1 MTVLLVGETGTGKEL
16 FARGMHAASPRSAE
30 PFVAINCAA
39 IPETLLESELFGHEP
54 GAFTDAKTLKR
65 GLLEVA
71 ERGTVFLDEVAELPP
86 QAPGKAPESGGGQAL
101 PPTGRIRRADT
112 PGAHHRRNQHGTR
125 TRRGKQP
132 LSRREGRWSDAA
144 VSYESLVRDPLANEQ
159 TRLSALRW
167 LGRVYLEQGNRGAA
181 MDVLEAAV
189 AAATQAGSPSKI
201 AQALN
206 VVAIV
211 HQSSGDLDRAEL
223 IYREARGTAES
234 IRDSEAMAM
243 IDQNLG
249 TVASIRG
256 DIRGALESF
265 QRSLAGYRALGML
278 DHAAQ
283 VLNNIGLAYTDLGEL
298 DEAEAAY
305 AAAAEAFG
313 EQHDRPNEMNVALNQ
328 VQLCIATGRF
338 DDAQERVEALLA
350 LTGEIAPSWRG
361 EVFRHVGV
369 IARERGDY
377 VKAAEYL
384 GRAGECAEE
393 GEDLLLKA
401 DVAEQLA
408 ELYWTQ
414 KRHRDMLAHLNKSH
428 ALYSRLKAQHRVA
441 QVERR
446 NAALESRFLEMAHH
460 WGDSIESKDHYTQGH
475 CERVA
480 FFACV
485 LADSMGMDSRSLFW
499 FRLGALLHDI
509 GKIIVPTEVLNKA
522 GPLTGRG
529 VGDDEAPP
537 GGWSRARCGYR
548 FSRGRTGGH
557 QESSRALGWHRLSGR
572 SGGRRDPLRRAQ
584 SSAWRMC
591 TTRSR
596 RRGRIAT
603 ACRTRGPRKKCGRQT
618 DNSIP
623 SFWKPF
629 SAGRNLPT
637 FGRGRTPQR
646 TAVFTMDHLPGRGL
660 TA

>member
-1 MTVLLVGETGTGKEL
+1 MSVRRT
-16 FARGMHAASPRSAE
+16 ARSAKQE
-30 PFVAINCAA
+30 SQQIKAFVEN
-39 IPETLLESELFGHEP
+39 
-54 GAFTDAKTLKR
+54 AKL
-65 GLLEVA
+65 A
-71 ERGTVFLDEVAELPP
+71 E
-86 QAPGKAPESGGGQAL
+86 
-101 PPTGRIRRADT
+101 
-112 PGAHHRRNQHGTR
+112 
-125 TRRGKQP
+125 
-132 LSRREGRWSDAA
+132 REGRWSDAA
-144 VSYESLVRDPLANEQ
+144 LSYESLVRDPLADEH

-211 HQSSGDLDRAEL
+211 HQTSGDLDRAEL
-223 IYREARGTAES
+223 MYREARATAES
-234 IRDSEAMAM
+234 TKDSEAMAM

-256 DIRGALESF
+256 NVHEALEAY
-265 QRSLAGYRALGML
+265 QRSLAGYKTLGMR
-278 DHAAQ
+278 DQAAT
-283 VLNNIGLAYTDLGEL
+283 VLNNIGLAYTDLGQLEKA
-298 DEAEAAY
+298 EGAYAEAAQ
-305 AAAAEAFG
+305 AFG
-313 EQHDRPNEMNVALNQ
+313 EEHDHPNEMNVALNQ
-328 VQLCIATGRF
+328 VQLCIATGRY
-338 DDAQERVEALLA
+338 DEAQERVDVLLA

-393 GEDLLLKA
+393 GDDVLLKA

-414 KRHRDMLAHLNKSH
+414 KRHRDMLSHLNRSH
-428 ALYSRLKAQHRVA
+428 ALYSSLKASHRVA

-460 WGDSIESKDHYTQGH
+460 WGDSIESKDHYTHGH

-509 GKIIVPTEVLNKA
+509 GKIIVPTEVLNKD
-522 GPLTGRG
+522 GPLSPEEWAIMKRHPEAGLELVADIDFPGDVRSVIRNHHERWDGTGYPDGLAGEEIPFAARILCVADVYDALTTARSYRDSLPHARAVEEMRASKG
-529 VGDDEAPP
+529 QFDPQLLEA
-537 GGWSRARCGYR
+537 
-548 FSRGRTGGH
+548 F
-557 QESSRALGWHRLSGR
+557 LGWAETS
-572 SGGRRDPLRRAQ
+572 DVPA
-584 SSAWRMC
+584 
-591 TTRSR
+591 R
-596 RRGRIAT
+596 RR
-603 ACRTRGPRKKCGRQT
+603 P
-618 DNSIP
+618 
-623 SFWKPF
+623 
-629 SAGRNLPT
+629 
-637 FGRGRTPQR
+637 TPQR
-646 TAVFTMDHLPGRGL
+646 VATFTLGLP
-660 TA
+660 A

>member
-1 MTVLLVGETGTGKEL
+1 MSVRST
-16 FARGMHAASPRSAE
+16 ARSAKE
-30 PFVAINCAA
+30 QTPAIKAFVD
-39 IPETLLESELFGHEP
+39 E
-54 GAFTDAKTLKR
+54 AKR
-65 GLLEVA
+65 A
-71 ERGTVFLDEVAELPP
+71 E
-86 QAPGKAPESGGGQAL
+86 
-101 PPTGRIRRADT
+101 
-112 PGAHHRRNQHGTR
+112 
-125 TRRGKQP
+125 
-132 LSRREGRWSDAA
+132 REGRWSDAA
-144 VSYESLVRDPLANEQ
+144 LNYESLVRDPLADEQ

-211 HQSSGDLDRAEL
+211 HQTSGDLDRADL

-234 IRDSEAMAM
+234 IGDAESMAM
-243 IDQNLG
+243 LDQNLG

-256 DIRGALESF
+256 DARGALEAF
-265 QRSLAGYRALGML
+265 QRSLAGYRTLGMR

-298 DEAEAAY
+298 DRAEAAY
-305 AAAAEAFG
+305 SEASDAFG
-313 EQHDRPNEMNVALNQ
+313 QEHDHPNEMNVALNQ

-338 DDAQERVEALLA
+338 DEAQERVELLLA

-369 IARERGDY
+369 IACERGDY

-393 GEDLLLKA
+393 GDDLLLKA

-414 KRHRDMLAHLNKSH
+414 KRHRDMLAHLNRSH
-428 ALYSRLKAQHRVA
+428 ALYSRLKARHRVA

-485 LADSMGMDSRSLFW
+485 LADHMGMDSRSLFW

-522 GPLTGRG
+522 GPLTDEEWAMMKRHPEAGLEL
-529 VGDDEAPP
+529 VADIDFPGDVRSVIRNHHERWDGTGYPDGLAGEEIPLAARILCVADVYDALTTARSYRDSLSHERAVEEMRASAGQFDPQLLEA
-537 GGWSRARCGYR
+537 
-548 FSRGRTGGH
+548 F
-557 QESSRALGWHRLSGR
+557 LGWAGTSDAPA
-572 SGGRRDPLRRAQ
+572 RR
-584 SSAWRMC
+584 
-591 TTRSR
+591 
-596 RRGRIAT
+596 
-603 ACRTRGPRKKCGRQT
+603 K
-618 DNSIP
+618 
-623 SFWKPF
+623 
-629 SAGRNLPT
+629 
-637 FGRGRTPQR
+637 TPQEVA
-646 TAVFTMDHLPGRGL
+646 TLSLELP
-660 TA
+660 A

>member
-1 MTVLLVGETGTGKEL
+1 MSVRST
-16 FARGMHAASPRSAE
+16 ARSAKE
-30 PFVAINCAA
+30 
-39 IPETLLESELFGHEP
+39 ETTEIKALVDH
-54 GAFTDAKTLKR
+54 AKQ
-65 GLLEVA
+65 A
-71 ERGTVFLDEVAELPP
+71 E
-86 QAPGKAPESGGGQAL
+86 
-101 PPTGRIRRADT
+101 
-112 PGAHHRRNQHGTR
+112 
-125 TRRGKQP
+125 
-132 LSRREGRWSDAA
+132 REGRWSDAA
-144 VSYESLVRDPLANEQ
+144 LSYESLVRDPLADEQ

-211 HQSSGDLDRAEL
+211 HQTSGDLDRADL

-234 IRDSEAMAM
+234 IRDSESMAM
-243 IDQNLG
+243 LDQNLG

-256 DIRGALESF
+256 DARGALEAF
-265 QRSLAGYRALGML
+265 QRSLAGYRALGMR

-298 DEAEAAY
+298 DRAEAAY
-305 AAAAEAFG
+305 AEASEAFG
-313 EQHDRPNEMNVALNQ
+313 EQHDHPNEMNVALNQ

-338 DDAQERVEALLA
+338 DEAQERVEVLLA

-414 KRHRDMLAHLNKSH
+414 KRHRDMLAHLNRSH

-485 LADSMGMDSRSLFW
+485 LADSMGMDSHSLFW

-522 GPLTGRG
+522 GPLTAEEWAMMKRHPEAGLEL
-529 VGDDEAPP
+529 VADIDFPGDVRSVIRNHHERWDGTGYPDGLAGEEIPFAARILCVADVYDALTTARSYRDSLSHARAAEEMRSSAGQFDPQLLEA
-537 GGWSRARCGYR
+537 
-548 FSRGRTGGH
+548 F
-557 QESSRALGWHRLSGR
+557 LGWAETSDDPT
-572 SGGRRDPLRRAQ
+572 RRP
-584 SSAWRMC
+584 
-591 TTRSR
+591 
-596 RRGRIAT
+596 
-603 ACRTRGPRKKCGRQT
+603 
-618 DNSIP
+618 
-623 SFWKPF
+623 
-629 SAGRNLPT
+629 
-637 FGRGRTPQR
+637 TPQR
-646 TAVFTMDHLPGRGL
+646 VATFTMDLP
-660 TA
+660 A

>member
-1 MTVLLVGETGTGKEL
+1 MSV
-16 FARGMHAASPRSAE
+16 RSTPTSWE
-30 PFVAINCAA
+30 
-39 IPETLLESELFGHEP
+39 LESP
-54 GAFTDAKTLKR
+54 QIKAFIEEAKL
-65 GLLEVA
+65 A
-71 ERGTVFLDEVAELPP
+71 E
-86 QAPGKAPESGGGQAL
+86 
-101 PPTGRIRRADT
+101 
-112 PGAHHRRNQHGTR
+112 
-125 TRRGKQP
+125 
-132 LSRREGRWSDAA
+132 REGRWTDAA
-144 VSYESLVRDPLANEQ
+144 QSYESLVRDPLAGEQ

-211 HQSSGDLDRAEL
+211 HQTSGDLDRADL
-223 IYREARGTAES
+223 IYREARATAES
-234 IRDSEAMAM
+234 TRDSEAMAM

-256 DIRGALESF
+256 DIRGALEAF
-265 QRSLAGYRALGML
+265 QRSLVGYRTLGML

-298 DEAEAAY
+298 EQAEAAY
-305 AAAAEAFG
+305 AQAAEAFG
-313 EQHDRPNEMNVALNQ
+313 EQHDHPNEMNVALNQ

-338 DDAQERVEALLA
+338 DQAQERVEPLLA

-393 GEDLLLKA
+393 GEDLLLRA

-414 KRHRDMLAHLNKSH
+414 KRHRDMLAHLNQSH

-522 GPLTGRG
+522 GNLTADEWAIMKRHPEAGLEL
-529 VGDDEAPP
+529 VGDIDFPGEVRSVIRNHHERWDGTGYPDGLAGEDIPFAARILCVADVYDALTTARSYRDSMSHARAAEEMRSSEGQFDPQLLGAFLSWAEAADIPP
-537 GGWSRARCGYR
+537 R
-548 FSRGRTGGH
+548 
-557 QESSRALGWHRLSGR
+557 
-572 SGGRRDPLRRAQ
+572 P
-584 SSAWRMC
+584 
-591 TTRSR
+591 
-596 RRGRIAT
+596 
-603 ACRTRGPRKKCGRQT
+603 
-618 DNSIP
+618 
-623 SFWKPF
+623 
-629 SAGRNLPT
+629 
-637 FGRGRTPQR
+637 TPQR
-646 TAVFTMDHLPGRGL
+646 TATFTMGL
-660 TA
+660 RA